1 MYLKAHIKK
10 YVPMAFPGGKGAKE
24 EETLL
29 LFYYPRLIIPMES
42 RMIGTEAWIWGS
54 LLFFIL
60 IILSFGLLICP

>member
-10 YVPMAFPGGKGAKE
+10 YVPMAFPGGRGAKE

-42 RMIGTEAWIWGS
+42 RMIGTEA
-54 LLFFIL
+54 
-60 IILSFGLLICP
+60 